1 LSLRYLSYQEID
13 KTKWDQCIRK
23 SVNGL
28 IYAESVYL
36 DHIAAHWDGIVL
48 NNYEAVMPLTWKK
61 KLGIKYLYQPSF
73 FQQGGIFSAEDISQ
87 DLIVKFLELA
97 AEKFRFAEITL
108 NFKNLPIPKDKLIKS
123 SLRNNY
129 ILELQDSYP
138 ELSANHS
145 TYIKQRLKKA
155 YSFPLVYE
163 KSTDYKSAIRLYKKL
178 YQERLPSFTDKDYRN
193 FEKLCAILSEN
204 KRVLI
209 RQVYHAETNEL
220 LAVVLLLKD
229 KKRLYNMASS
239 LMPAGKKLLA
249 NYCLYNEIIREFAGT
264 ALVLDFEGS
273 DVPGIAYFYNKFTS
287 TNEPYPFIRYN
298 RLPAPIRLLKA

>member
-1 LSLRYLSYQEID
+1 LLLRYLSYQEID

-36 DHIAAHWDGIVL
+36 DHMAAHWDGIVL

-73 FQQGGIFSAEDISQ
+73 FQQGGIFSAEEISQ
-87 DLIVKFLELA
+87 ELAAAFLELA

-108 NFKNLPIPKDKLIKS
+108 NYKNLLVQKNKLVKTT
-123 SLRNNY
+123 LRNNFVLN
-129 ILELQDSYP
+129 LEDSYAD
-138 ELSANHS
+138 LSGNFS

-155 YSFPLVYE
+155 YAFPLVYK
-163 KSTDYKSAIRLYKKL
+163 KSTDYKYAIRLYKKL
-178 YQERLPSFTDKDYRN
+178 YQERLPSFADKDYRN
-193 FEKLCAILSEN
+193 FEKLCVNLAEN

-220 LAVVLLLKD
+220 LAMVLLLRD

-239 LMPAGKKLLA
+239 LLPAGKKLLA
-249 NYCLYNEIIREFAGT
+249 NYYFYNEIIREFAET
-264 ALVLDFEGS
+264 PLVLDFEGS
-273 DVPGIAYFYNKFTS
+273 DVPGIAYFYGKFTS
-287 TNEPYPFIRYN
+287 TNEQYPFIRYN
-298 RLPAPIRLLKA
+298 RLPAPIRFLKD

>member
-13 KTKWDQCIRK
+13 KTKWDQCIRR
-23 SVNGL
+23 SHNGL
-28 IYAESVYL
+28 IYAESLYL
-36 DHIAAHWDGIVL
+36 DQIAAHWDGIVL

-73 FQQGGIFSAEDISQ
+73 FQQGGIFSTEDISQ

-123 SLRNNY
+123 SLRNNF
-129 ILELQDSYP
+129 ILDLKDSYP

-249 NYCLYNEIIREFAGT
+249 NYYLYNEIIREFAGT

>member
-1 LSLRYLSYQEID
+1 MSLRYLSYQEID
-13 KTKWDQCIRK
+13 KTKWDQCIRR
-23 SVNGL
+23 SHNGL
-28 IYAESVYL
+28 IYAESLYL

-73 FQQGGIFSAEDISQ
+73 FQQGGIFSTEDISQ

-123 SLRNNY
+123 SLRNNF
-129 ILELQDSYP
+129 ILDLKDSYP
-138 ELSANHS
+138 ELSTNHS

-163 KSTDYKSAIRLYKKL
+163 KSTDYKFAIRLYKKL

-209 RQVYHAETNEL
+209 RQVSHAETNEL

-249 NYCLYNEIIREFAGT
+249 NYYLYNEIIREFAGT